1 MKFKAVFLNLSF
13 IILTHFLS
21 AQRIIGPLIKFENTN
36 YDFGEI
42 SQNVEATCTFKFTN
56 EGDQPLIITSAK
68 GSCSCTVPN
77 WPKEFIQPGNTENI
91 SIVYDAKKAGNFSR
105 SVAIRTND
113 TINPMIILKITG
125 NVLQIDENQT
135 LGLNN
140 NIPVDTIKIGN
151 QTWTSS
157 NLNVSTFQNGDT
169 IPQAKT
175 DEEWVNAGKEGKAAW
190 CYYNND
196 STNASIFGRLYN
208 FYAIADPRGIA
219 PEGFR
224 IPSTE
229 DWNELENY
237 LGGFEVAGE
246 KLKNTKGW
254 HTGNGSNIS
263 GFSGLPGG
271 SRSVKESFKELGEYG
286 YWWSSTQT
294 EWNPNFA
301 FMKRLDDSNNF
312 LYTDDTPKIR
322 GCSVRC
328 IKN

>member
-1 MKFKAVFLNLSF
+1 
-13 IILTHFLS
+13 
-21 AQRIIGPLIKFENTN
+21 
-36 YDFGEI
+36 
-42 SQNVEATCTFKFTN
+42 
-56 EGDQPLIITSAK
+56 LIITSAK

-77 WPKEFIQPGNTENI
+77 WPKDFIQPGDTAEI
-91 SIVYDAKKAGNFSR
+91 SIIYDAKKVGKFSR
-105 SVAIRTND
+105 SVTISTND
-113 TINPMIILKITG
+113 TIKPVIILKIKG
-125 NVLQIDENQT
+125 EVLQIIENQQ
-135 LGLNN
+135 LAIVKSNS
-140 NIPVDTIKIGN
+140 IDTIKIGN

-157 NLNVSTFQNGDT
+157 NLNVTTFQNGDT

-175 DEEWVNAGKEGKAAW
+175 DEEWITAGKEGKAEW

-196 STNASIFGRLYN
+196 SSNATIYGRLYN

-224 IPSTE
+224 IPTIE

-237 LGGFEVAGE
+237 LGGFEVAGG

-254 HTGNGSNIS
+254 HTVNGSNIS

-271 SRSVKESFKELGEYG
+271 SRSVKESFKELGEYC

-294 EWNPNFA
+294 EWNLDFA

-312 LYTDDTPKIR
+312 FYTDDTPKIR